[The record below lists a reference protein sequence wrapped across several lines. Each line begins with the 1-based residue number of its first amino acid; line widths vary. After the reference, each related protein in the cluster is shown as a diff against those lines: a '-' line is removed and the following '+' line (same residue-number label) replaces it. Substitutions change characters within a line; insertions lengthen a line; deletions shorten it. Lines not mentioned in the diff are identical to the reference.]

1 MTIKEFTE
9 KISESGWEEASKELA
24 RYDDFTDWED
34 KKNKDLVESVIDD
47 GSYVDPDDDIK
58 KLVDCILKFHISTYE
73 TTDEFLDESFELM
86 DKENLRM
93 FIDWDKLLNALEYDY
108 RVIYGDKGVYVFEM

>member
-1 MTIKEFTE
+1 MTIKEFIE

-24 RYDDFTDWED
+24 KYDDLIDWEN
-34 KKNKDLVESVIDD
+34 NKDLVESVIDY
-47 GSYVDPDDDIK
+47 GSYVDQDDDIK

-73 TTDEFLDESFELM
+73 TTDEFLDESFESM
-86 DKENLRM
+86 DKENLKM
-93 FIDWDKLLNALEYDY
+93 FINWDKLLNALEYDY

>member
-9 KISESGWEEASKELA
+9 KISDSGWEEASEELS
-24 RYDDFTDWED
+24 RYDDLIDWKSKE
-34 KKNKDLVESVIDD
+34 NEDLVESVINY
-47 GSYVDPDDDIK
+47 GSYVNQEDEVK

-86 DKENLRM
+86 SKENLKM
-93 FIDWDKLLNALEYDY
+93 FIDWDKLLEALEYDY
-108 RVIYGDKGVYVFEM
+108 NVIYGDKGVYIFEM